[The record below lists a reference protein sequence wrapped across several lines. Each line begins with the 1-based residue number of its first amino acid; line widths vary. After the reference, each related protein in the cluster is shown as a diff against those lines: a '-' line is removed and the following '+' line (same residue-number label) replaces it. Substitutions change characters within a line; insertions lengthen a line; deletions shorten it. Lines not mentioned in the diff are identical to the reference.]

1 MILSTERMTLSQ
13 LGPGDAPFILELL
26 MSPAF
31 IDNIGDRGVRDLD
44 GAREYIARQREGY
57 AEHGYG
63 LWRADLR
70 ATGETAGICGLVK
83 RDGLDHPD
91 VGYAFLQRFWGQG
104 LASESAAATLAHARE
119 QLGLSTVVAIT
130 KPENK
135 GSRAVLERI
144 GMRFIGLIDL
154 PGHDEA
160 STFYTT

>member
-1 MILSTERMTLSQ
+1 VILSTERMTLSQ

-44 GAREYIARQREGY
+44 GAQEYIARQREGY

-63 LWRADLR
+63 LWRADLT

-83 RDGLDHPD
+83 RDGLEHPD
-91 VGYAFLQRFWGQG
+91 VGYAFLERFWGRG
-104 LASESAAATLAHARE
+104 LASEGAAATLTYARE
-119 QLGLSTVVAIT
+119 RLGLPTVVAIT

-144 GMRFIGLIDL
+144 GMKFIGLIDL

-160 STFYTT
+160 STYYTT